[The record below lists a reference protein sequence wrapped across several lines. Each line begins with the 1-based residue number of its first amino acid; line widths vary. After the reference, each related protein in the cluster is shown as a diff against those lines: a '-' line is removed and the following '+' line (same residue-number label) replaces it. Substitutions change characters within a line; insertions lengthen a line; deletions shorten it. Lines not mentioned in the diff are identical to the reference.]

1 MVPIPREAHSLS
13 LATASAT
20 PVVLVPGIRIVRIV
34 LPDLGTER
42 EQVLMHEHLPHG
54 LDINRAADCF
64 DLCHPGSLHEG
75 LTLADCVATVRY
87 VYPKR
92 S

>member
-1 MVPIPREAHSLS
+1 MVLIPRAGALPELGHRISD
-13 LATASAT
+13 
-20 PVVLVPGIRIVRIV
+20 PVILVPGIRIVRIV
-34 LPDLGTER
+34 LPDLGTEG
-42 EQVLMHEHLPHG
+42 EQVLMHEHRSHG
-54 LDINRAADCF
+54 LDIYRAADCF

-75 LTLADCVATVRY
+75 LTLAGCVATVRY